1 MSVLFDWKRL
11 KISTPI
17 NLRFLMGIFWMGLL
31 LGGCDSAPV
40 AAPLQSEPLPVQE
53 TTTRSLSVVIPSA
66 QTDEKW
72 VTDFAAY
79 IQDAQEE
86 GGIPGLSL
94 AVVNRDGPLLVEG
107 YGLRDVE
114 KNLPVDGDTLFHI
127 GSTHKSMT
135 ALLVATLVDG
145 GALDWNTPAI
155 EIDPDFALAD
165 DEATET
171 VTFRHLLSMTS
182 GISEDAEEDL
192 PDGATV
198 EDVFAVAAEAELLGA
213 PGEVFSY
220 SNISS
225 SLAGYLAALAAGS
238 DADDLHTGYTRL
250 LRERLLDPL
259 GMKTATVYVSEARR
273 NPNHSLAYD
282 TSGGAPEALESED
295 TDSDAL
301 APSGSLKASAR
312 EMGQYMQ
319 MLVNGGVAPSGTRI
333 VSSESLAQMW
343 RPLLEEYGL
352 GWEIVDADG
361 LGLVSHTGAF
371 DGFVSVIGLLPE
383 EGVGFVLL
391 VNAEESG
398 GDLTDEA
405 AQEFASIYAT
415 AQD

>member
-1 MSVLFDWKRL
+1 MSVLLAVKN
-11 KISTPI
+11 STPVR
-17 NLRFLMGIFWMGLL
+17 LQFLLGIVGIVLL

-40 AAPLQSEPLPVQE
+40 AAPSQLQPVPGQE
-53 TTTRSLSVVIPSA
+53 TTTRSVSVDVPA
-66 QTDEKW
+66 TPADEKW

-79 IQDAQEE
+79 IQAAQEE

-135 ALLVATLVDG
+135 ALLVATLVDE

-182 GISEDAEEDL
+182 GISEDAEDDL

-220 SNISS
+220 SNISA

-238 DADDLHTGYTRL
+238 DADDLHAGYARL
-250 LRERLLDPL
+250 LQDRLLDPL
-259 GMKTATVYVSEARR
+259 GMKTATVFVSEARQ

-282 TSGGAPEALESED
+282 TGGGAPEALESED

-319 MLVNGGVAPSGTRI
+319 MLVNGGLAPDGTRI
-333 VSSESLAQMW
+333 VSPESLAQMW
-343 RPLLEEYGL
+343 TPLLEEYGL

-361 LGLVSHTGAF
+361 LRLVSHTGAF

-383 EGVGFVLL
+383 KGVGFVLL

-405 AQEFASIYAT
+405 AQEFARIYAAT
-415 AQD
+415 DE

>member
-1 MSVLFDWKRL
+1 MSVLLATKNS
-11 KISTPI
+11 IPI
-17 NLRFLMGIFWMGLL
+17 HLRFLLGILGIVLL

-40 AAPLQSEPLPVQE
+40 AAPSQLQPVPGQE
-53 TTTRSLSVVIPSA
+53 TTTRSFSVDVPA
-66 QTDEKW
+66 TPADEKW

-79 IQDAQEE
+79 IQAAQEE

-135 ALLVATLVDG
+135 ALLVATLVDE

-165 DEATET
+165 DEVTET

-182 GISEDAEEDL
+182 GISEDAEDDL

-220 SNISS
+220 SNISA

-238 DADDLHTGYTRL
+238 DADDLHAGYARL
-250 LRERLLDPL
+250 LQDRLLDPL
-259 GMKTATVYVSEARR
+259 GMKTATVFVSEARQ

-282 TSGGAPEALESED
+282 TGGGAPEALESED

-319 MLVNGGVAPSGTRI
+319 MLVNGGLAPDGTRI
-333 VSSESLAQMW
+333 VSPESLAQMW
-343 RPLLEEYGL
+343 TPLLEEYGL

-361 LGLVSHTGAF
+361 LRLVSHTGAF

-405 AQEFASIYAT
+405 AQEFARIYAAT
-415 AQD
+415 DE